1 MESVSTQDTG
11 WPQVISVR
19 APPVPGRHR
28 SYLNRLTVDGLVEF
42 ADAVN
47 VLIWGNRSGSS
58 DSHRQVRSPHFLP
71 GFYLGDPVLGPGVR
85 PNVDSTLYP
94 DRRGVPSG
102 FQGVILY
109 LLNRPIPGGNEGNQP
124 PENISLFAEIKSIDF
139 S

>member
-1 MESVSTQDTG
+1 M
-11 WPQVISVR
+11 
-19 APPVPGRHR
+19 
-28 SYLNRLTVDGLVEF
+28 EF

-58 DSHRQVRSPHFLP
+58 DSHRQVRSSHFLP
-71 GFYLGDPVLGPGVR
+71 GFYLGDPVLWPGVR

-109 LLNRPIPGGNEGNQP
+109 LLNRPIPRLAGGNEGNQP